1 MRQARRIISLKSK
14 KRLDTA
20 VSDGNK
26 RDVTMG
32 GSLHHFIG
40 GAKIEGTSG
49 RTGLVFNPAT
59 GEVSAE
65 APYANIAEVN
75 SAVASATAALPGWAQ
90 TPASARSQ
98 VMFRFRELVI
108 ANMDVLA
115 EIVSR
120 EHGKTLADAK
130 GSIQRGIDVIE
141 FACGIPHLMKG
152 EYSANIGGGI
162 DTYSMREPVG
172 VVAGIT
178 PFNFPV
184 MIPLWMGVMAVA
196 CGNCFINKPSEKV
209 PSAPLFLA
217 ELWIKAGLPDGVW
230 NVVIGDKEAVGS
242 LLEHADVAAV
252 SFVGSTPV
260 GEYVYRQASA
270 AGKRVQAFC
279 GAKNHMVILPDADMD
294 QAADALMGSGYG
306 SSGQRCMAIS
316 VVVPVGEA
324 AAQAIVNRLTPRVQ
338 ALKIGPFTDPDAELG
353 PLITKDA
360 KARVER
366 YIGEGVSEGAEL
378 LVDGRGSS
386 LQGYEGGFFVGGTLF
401 DRVRADM
408 SIYADEIFGPVLGVV
423 RAETYGDAV
432 DLVNSN
438 EFGNGVAI
446 FTRDGDAARN
456 FCNDAD
462 IGMIGVNVPIPV
474 PMAFHHFGGSKR
486 SKFGDSQMHGPQAV
500 QFFTKLKTISARW
513 PSGAGGGT
521 QFSMPTNR

>member
-1 MRQARRIISLKSK
+1 M
-14 KRLDTA
+14 
-20 VSDGNK
+20 SD
-26 RDVTMG
+26 R
-32 GSLHHFIG
+32 LHHFIG
-40 GAKIEGTSG
+40 GAKVGGDSG
-49 RTGLVFNPAT
+49 RSGVIFNPAT

-65 APYANIAEVN
+65 APYA
-75 SAVASATAALPGWAQ
+75 SATDVDLAVETATAALANWAG
-90 TPASARSQ
+90 TSATARSQ
-98 VMFRFRELVI
+98 IMFRFRELVI
-108 ANMDVLA
+108 ENLDALA

-120 EHGKTLADAK
+120 EHGKTIPDSK

-196 CGNCFINKPSEKV
+196 CGNCFINKPSERN
-209 PSAPLFLA
+209 PSAPLYLA
-217 ELWIKAGLPDGVW
+217 ELWKKAGLPDGVW
-230 NVVIGDKEAVGS
+230 NVLIGDKEPVEA
-242 LLEHADVAAV
+242 LLGHAGVDAI

-260 GEYVYRQASA
+260 GEHVYRQGCA

-294 QAADALMGSGYG
+294 QAADALMGAAFG

-316 VVVPVGEA
+316 VAVPVGEVA
-324 AAQAIVNRLTPRVQ
+324 AEAILSRLTPRVQ
-338 ALKIGPFTDPDAELG
+338 ALRIGPYTDPDAELG
-353 PLITKDA
+353 PLITNDA
-360 KARVER
+360 KVRVER
-366 YIGEGVSEGAEL
+366 YVDEGVADGAEL
-378 LVDGRGSS
+378 LADGRGSR
-386 LQGYEGGFFVGGTLF
+386 LQGYEDGFFVGGTLF
-401 DRVRADM
+401 DRVRPEM
-408 SIYADEIFGPVLGVV
+408 SIYTDEVFGPVLRVV
-423 RAETYGDAV
+423 RTEGYSDAV
-432 DLVNSN
+432 GLVNGS
-438 EFGNGVAI
+438 EYGNGVAV
-446 FTRDGDAARN
+446 FTRDGDTARA
-456 FCNDAD
+456 FCSDVD

-500 QFFTKLKTISARW
+500 HFFTKLKTISARW
-513 PSGAGGGT
+513 PAGARDGA